1 MSYSAESLQT
11 LSEEVREVKVAK
23 TAIGWGLEE
32 LEVAARMAQAD
43 IDSDDE

>member
-1 MSYSAESLQT
+1 VT
-11 LSEEVREVKVAK
+11 K